1 MAKGGFR
8 GMPGGNMGNLMAQAQ
23 KMQRQIEIAQAEIK
37 ELRITGTAGGEMVK
51 VVLGGDHKLYNVE
64 INKDVIDP
72 EDAEGLA
79 DLIMAAV
86 NQAADTLEKEST
98 DRMNAITGG
107 VKMPF
112 LYGKILSFDT
122 AAHCTVV

>member
-1 MAKGGFR
+1 MVKGGFR

-37 ELRITGTAGGEMVK
+37 ELRITGTAGGGVVK
-51 VVLGGDHKLYNVE
+51 AVVGGDHKIYNIE
-64 INKDVIDP
+64 IAKEAIDP

-79 DLIMAAV
+79 DLVMAAI
-86 NQAADTLEKEST
+86 NQASEELEKESN
-98 DRMNAITGG
+98 DRMTSITGG

-112 LYGKILSFDT
+112 
-122 AAHCTVV
+122 

>member
-1 MAKGGFR
+1 
-8 GMPGGNMGNLMAQAQ
+8 MPGGNMGNLMAQAQ

-112 LYGKILSFDT
+112 
-122 AAHCTVV
+122 

>member
-1 MAKGGFR
+1 MAKGSFR

-23 KMQRQIEIAQAEIK
+23 RMQKQIEIAQADIR

-51 VVLGGDHKLYNVE
+51 VVLGGDHKIYNVE

-72 EDAEGLA
+72 DDAEGLG

-86 NQAADTLEKEST
+86 NQAAEALEKEST
-98 DRMNAITGG
+98 ERMNAITGG

-112 LYGKILSFDT
+112 
-122 AAHCTVV
+122 

>member
-23 KMQRQIEIAQAEIK
+23 RMQKQIEIAQAEIR
-37 ELRITGTAGGEMVK
+37 EMRITGTAGGEMVK
-51 VVLGGDHKLYNVE
+51 VSLGGDHKLYNVE

-79 DLIMAAV
+79 ELIMAAV
-86 NQAADTLEKEST
+86 NQAADTLEKESSE
-98 DRMNAITGG
+98 RMNAITGG

-112 LYGKILSFDT
+112 
-122 AAHCTVV
+122 

>member
-112 LYGKILSFDT
+112 
-122 AAHCTVV
+122 